1 MNNQTIN
8 HISIIGGAGHVG
20 LPLGLAFA
28 SKNFKIHLIDKNK
41 KALKSIKQNKMPFL
55 EIGAKK
61 SFLLSLFGVK
71 EFGMKKLYPKE
82 ILNFFEIES
91 TH

>member
-41 KALKSIKQNKMPFL
+41 KALKNIK
-55 EIGAKK
+55 
-61 SFLLSLFGVK
+61 
-71 EFGMKKLYPKE
+71 
-82 ILNFFEIES
+82 LNNWY
-91 TH
+91 TYR

>member
-28 SKNFKIHLIDKNK
+28 SKNFKIHLIDKNM
-41 KALKSIKQNKMPFL
+41 KALKNIQSPRSIASKR
-55 EIGAKK
+55 GKK
-61 SFLLSLFGVK
+61 VADIFGHK
-71 EFGMKKLYPKE
+71 
-82 ILNFFEIES
+82 NS
-91 TH
+91 ND